1 MNWIVYTHILSACA
15 WIGGSILLFGLG
27 LFLKEP
33 SAKSAVYNA
42 IGPFYGY
49 FETLWLVILVI
60 TGISLGKT
68 YGLMAMLWTDSP
80 LAYLVE
86 IKLALVATLILLTLI
101 HLVIAFSTHGKSRTP
116 MQHWLSRGS
125 SMGIFILN
133 LIILEVAGQIRDML

>member
-49 FETLWLVILVI
+49 FETLWLVILVV
-60 TGISLGKT
+60 TGIWVGET
-68 YGLMAMLWTDSP
+68 FGLMEMMGTGSP
-80 LAYLVE
+80 LGRLIE
-86 IKLALVATLILLTLI
+86 IKLALVAVLILLTLI
-101 HLVIAFSTHGKSRTP
+101 HLTIAFRTHGKSRTTL
-116 MQHWLSRGS
+116 QHWLSRGS